1 MSRVAGAVVHKI
13 AVSIAGKPATLIVA
27 RDPQTARAAIFL
39 NAPLPIAIELSPEAH
54 ADLLQALSF
63 PPPIPAQ
70 PVIVHDPDCDVL
82 DQNPDGIKKP
92 CNCGAIARGA

>member
-1 MSRVAGAVVHKI
+1 MSRVAGAIVHKI

-27 RDPQTARAAIFL
+27 RDQQTARAAIFL

-63 PPPIPAQ
+63 PPCPGVANAKPERITHHASLPNSRHPQ
-70 PVIVHDPDCDVL
+70 PN
-82 DQNPDGIKKP
+82 QK
-92 CNCGAIARGA
+92 